1 MVYYFFFFFKQKTAY
16 EMRISDWSSDVCSS
30 DLQVEGAA
38 ASLDVGPQ
46 RLGHVGGRAGG
57 YVPGEALEGQTVDTL
72 HRPGDGLG
80 GRAAVVGNAAPDRHA
95 VLPIDLTP
103 ARLGGLGLGLGGGG
117 GEALGGDPDAEPAVA
132 EPTGPVHRR
141 GGTSTDDDGNRGR
154 RGRADR
160 HRGQRDELASAVQR
174 TEEHTSE

>member
-1 MVYYFFFFFKQKTAY
+1 MDD
-16 EMRISDWSSDVCSS
+16 RSCSS
-30 DLQVEGAA
+30 GCEEPTDLANGSRDHGRVRTLGEQVEGAA

-95 VLPIDLTP
+95 VLPI
-103 ARLGGLGLGLGGGG
+103 RS
-117 GEALGGDPDAEPAVA
+117 EK
-132 EPTGPVHRR
+132 
-141 GGTSTDDDGNRGR
+141 
-154 RGRADR
+154 
-160 HRGQRDELASAVQR
+160 
-174 TEEHTSE
+174 HTSELQSLMRNSYAV

>member
-95 VLPIDLTP
+95 VLPIDLP
-103 ARLGGLGLGLGGGG
+103 PPRLGGPGPGHGGGRGAAPG
-117 GEALGGDPDAEPAVA
+117 GAPNTEPAVA
-132 EPTGPVHRR
+132 RPTAPGHPRR
-141 GGTSTDDDGNRGR
+141 ET
-154 RGRADR
+154 
-160 HRGQRDELASAVQR
+160 
-174 TEEHTSE
+174 